1 MATINDITNAASY
14 QGNAN
19 LGGGGGFILDTDIR
33 PLQQLANYTFL
44 YNKSQYD
51 QRQKDADEKIK
62 ALSELAPYDAATG
75 EGKDKDEVFRN
86 VAELRKKGADFA
98 AKKWNNPND
107 KTKAYFEFQK
117 EIANNLKTINSATAR
132 QLKLKTYTDKVD
144 ADATLTVPQ
153 KELKKKQAQK
163 YFDETDINTLF
174 TIPEYDL
181 KVPKVGDA
189 VKETVNVI
197 KRDKNGNAIV
207 EKTMTGFSV
216 SGNKKLSYMEGNNLM
231 FPTPPAPNASQQEKD
246 AFEQQKLEFAKTPI
260 GGWQD
265 ASKFFAGALNDP
277 AYKKTITN
285 DEKNVIAAPGGTTIV
300 TEDVDIEKIKA
311 ANPIVGGIMNLGQRY
326 NDYVTKKIQ
335 DIQNGYY
342 TDTVT
347 GERVEFTE
355 GDDTIEGLKSSYI
368 DVTKPLKP
376 EDLSLLARF
385 EKAAPDVVT
394 KDYKYTG
401 EGNARRNMDL
411 DFKVAWH
418 NANKPSGGSGGGGG
432 ASNAAGIDKPAILF
446 GQHIDRLK
454 NRFSINGGKDLPVT
468 YNQVDDKTRVAAK
481 LTEGDTIVYRADGS
495 YVVLDKDGKTQK
507 SVGTIDNLAQGFI
520 EAVKLADISGGENK
534 DGAMAEGFQTK
545 SENYFKQLWGTTSGK
560 TIWDN
565 WNNKTQPADDSKTES
580 ANGNDYYNSADNVET
595 QNGNTITYKDGTVW
609 EIKKGKLVKI
619 K

>member
-1 MATINDITNAASY
+1 MATINDISNAAGY
-14 QGNAN
+14 VGNVA
-19 LGGGGGFILDTDIR
+19 LGGGGGFILDTDTR
-33 PLQQLANYTFL
+33 PLQQLAHYTYL
-44 YNKSQYD
+44 YNRSQYD

-62 ALSELAPYDAATG
+62 ALAELAPYDAATG

-86 VAELRKKGADFA
+86 VAELRQKGAEFA
-98 AKKWNNPND
+98 AKKWDNPND

-132 QLKLKTYTDKVD
+132 QIKLKTYTDKVD
-144 ADATLTVPQ
+144 ADTNLTVQQ

-207 EKTMTGFSV
+207 EKTMTGFSIT
-216 SGNKKLSYMEGNNLM
+216 GNKKLSYMEGNNLM
-231 FPTPPAPNASQQEKD
+231 FPTPPGPNASQQEKD
-246 AFEQQKLEFAKTPI
+246 AFEQQKLEFTKTPI

-277 AYKKTITN
+277 EYQKSVPTN
-285 DEKNVIAAPGGTTIV
+285 NINPATGQPETTTV
-300 TEDVDIEKIKA
+300 VDIERIKS
-311 ANPIVGGIMNLGQRY
+311 ANPLVGGIMNLGQRY
-326 NDYVTKKIQ
+326 NEYVTKKIQ

-347 GERVEFTE
+347 GEKVEFSE
-355 GDDTIEGLKSSYI
+355 GDDTVEELKNSYI
-368 DVTKPLKP
+368 DITKPLKP
-376 EDLSLLARF
+376 QDLSLLARF
-385 EKAAPDVVT
+385 EKAAPDIVT

-401 EGNARRNMDL
+401 ERNARRNMDL

-418 NANKPSGGSGGGGG
+418 NANKPSGGSGGGGS
-432 ASNAAGIDKPAILF
+432 ANNAAGIDKPAILF

-454 NRFSINGGKDLPVT
+454 NRFSANGGKDLPVS

-495 YVVLDKDGKTQK
+495 YIVLGADGKTQK

-560 TIWDN
+560 TIWEN
-565 WNNKTQPADDSKTES
+565 WNNKTQPAPDEKTED
-580 ANGNDYYNSADNVET
+580 ANNDEIPV
-595 QNGNTITYKDGTVW
+595 ITDKAGFDKLPSGTKFIYKGVT
-609 EIKKGKLVKI
+609 KI
-619 K
+619 KS